1 MHKLCC
7 ATVSPLLAQIDG
19 HVWVC
24 YMADWGQTCYYMET
38 SQDGTCLYFLYI
50 AQLWCTSHSPIPKQ
64 IAAFKSV
71 WTFHPHGC
79 VNCITISPPLINQK
93 FSVIEAVS
101 FLTPPLSCWICR
113 NHTQRHKDTIT
124 WKYDRKPQP
133 VGLHSCVQMCE
144 QQCHMNTA
152 VWTEF
157 TAMSPA
163 PSERILNPNH
173 LSSSVSQWIHF
184 ILKPFSSCQ
193 AEKLYGHMM
202 SHRLDGRSLKAEH
215 IFSVLF
221 SKVVFFNLCVLF
233 DLS

>member
-1 MHKLCC
+1 MDLYGFVIWLTGGRHAITWKHHKMLHAC
-7 ATVSPLLAQIDG
+7 I
-19 HVWVC
+19 
-24 YMADWGQTCYYMET
+24 
-38 SQDGTCLYFLYI
+38 SQDVIFLYFLYI

-71 WTFHPHGC
+71 WAFHPHGC
-79 VNCITISPPLINQK
+79 VNCIAIIPPLINQK

-101 FLTPPLSCWICR
+101 FVTPPLCCWICR

-133 VGLHSCVQMCE
+133 VGLHSCVQSVNSNVTRT
-144 QQCHMNTA
+144 QL
-152 VWTEF
+152 WTEF

-163 PSERILNPNH
+163 PSERILNPDH

-193 AEKLYGHMM
+193 AEKSHGHNMM
-202 SHRLDGRSLKAEH
+202 SHRPDGRSLKAEH

-221 SKVVFFNLCVLF
+221 SKVVFFNLCVLS
-233 DLS
+233 LWSQLN